1 MDLDGGTGDP
11 GAYDPF
17 TNTEIAAE
25 SSMTFNKMSKPFGS
39 TAKRE
44 LNVNIMGGDTPGP
57 GKYKP
62 ERPEAAAD
70 ANVSVFSSGSAQR
83 PACPPA
89 AAAADSA
96 SQPPREGRPPAQAHS
111 ARRAILPWAVRRLW
125 AELQR
130 SL

>member
-1 MDLDGGTGDP
+1 MDLDGNTGDP
-11 GAYDPF
+11 GSYDPF
-17 TNTEIAAE
+17 VNTEIAAE

-83 PACPPA
+83 PASDAHKVPGAGTYDPDVNSVRPDVTNA
-89 AAAADSA
+89 GSAMRGRSQRFKADESMT
-96 SQPPREGRPPAQAHS
+96 E
-111 ARRAILPWAVRRLW
+111 
-125 AELQR
+125 
-130 SL
+130 